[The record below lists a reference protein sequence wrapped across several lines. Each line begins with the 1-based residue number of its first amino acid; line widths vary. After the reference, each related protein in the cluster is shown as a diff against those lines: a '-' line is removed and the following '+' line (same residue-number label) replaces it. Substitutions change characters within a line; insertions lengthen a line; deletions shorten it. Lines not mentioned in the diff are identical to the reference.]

1 MKVNRRLFNVAEWR
15 PVAVPSGA
23 GLQIVE
29 IQSGKHR
36 ISRFID
42 FLQIQ
47 KGMLIVWGPDVL
59 TRSFPK
65 GKLNAIESVFRQ
77 SQFLR
82 REIELNITAH
92 NGIAVDSCYCHHHR
106 HHHHHHHHHHH
117 LFCTTRGK
125 NRHSTTDKKVDYS
138 HSPWRSCYVSPD
150 CKLYPVSTI
159 SCRYKKMSSWCIAVQ
174 IFM

>member
-1 MKVNRRLFNVAEWR
+1 MNVWDPNGTSKVSPMASMKVNRRLFNVAEWR

-82 REIELNITAH
+82 REIELKITAH

-106 HHHHHHHHHHH
+106 HHHHHQHHHHH
-117 LFCTTRGK
+117 LFCTTRWQEQTLH
-125 NRHSTTDKKVDYS
+125 NRQK
-138 HSPWRSCYVSPD
+138 
-150 CKLYPVSTI
+150 
-159 SCRYKKMSSWCIAVQ
+159 SWLFPFPMKIMLC
-174 IFM
+174 FSRL